1 MRMRLMLLGG
11 GNALGQALI
20 RLGAEEDIGFLAP
33 RPPAQGWDA
42 ASLTQL
48 LDDNR
53 PDVVINLAYYYDWF
67 QSGQPNEP
75 ALAAQERAVE
85 RLAELC
91 QHHDFVLLQPSSYRV
106 FDGARTTAYSE
117 RMRSRRWMPGAGA
130 LAHRAERAGAVPASC
145 AVAFRLAARRQ
156 S

>member
-33 RPPAQGWDA
+33 KPPESGWDP

-48 LDDNR
+48 LDDTR
-53 PDVVINLAYYYDWF
+53 PDALINLAYYFDWF
-67 QSGQPNEP
+67 QAEVVSEAQF
-75 ALAAQERAVE
+75 AAQERSVE

-91 QHHDFVLLQPSSYRV
+91 QHHQIRSEEHTSELQSQ
-106 FDGARTTAYSE
+106 FH
-117 RMRSRRWMPGAGA
+117 
-130 LAHRAERAGAVPASC
+130 L
-145 AVAFRLAARRQ
+145 
-156 S
+156 